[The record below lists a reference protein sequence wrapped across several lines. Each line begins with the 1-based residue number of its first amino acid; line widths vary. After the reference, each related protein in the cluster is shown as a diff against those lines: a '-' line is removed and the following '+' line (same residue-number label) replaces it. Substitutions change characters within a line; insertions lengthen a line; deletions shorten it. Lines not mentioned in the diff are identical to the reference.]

1 MQQIVEP
8 GYALP
13 HQFYVGRIAQM
24 TLIAGGIAQTQILI
38 FEQRFPVPE
47 KDALLPYDVEF
58 GSQSVAYGA
67 DYLAVLYRIRR
78 INENA
83 AEHLHVNVAVEHFH
97 QTIVRQPSVRLEEHQ
112 SHLTLWR
119 EHGRIALRMLFG
131 EMRRQFPGHLLEW
144 KHGMNAPEFANGEA
158 LAVFLQ
164 KIVFCKG

>member
-24 TLIAGGIAQTQILI
+24 PLIAGGIAQTQILI

-67 DYLAVLYRIRR
+67 DYLAVLYRI
-78 INENA
+78 
-83 AEHLHVNVAVEHFH
+83 V
-97 QTIVRQPSVRLEEHQ
+97 SVRKKP
-112 SHLTLWR
+112 T
-119 EHGRIALRMLFG
+119 
-131 EMRRQFPGHLLEW
+131 
-144 KHGMNAPEFANGEA
+144 
-158 LAVFLQ
+158 
-164 KIVFCKG
+164 